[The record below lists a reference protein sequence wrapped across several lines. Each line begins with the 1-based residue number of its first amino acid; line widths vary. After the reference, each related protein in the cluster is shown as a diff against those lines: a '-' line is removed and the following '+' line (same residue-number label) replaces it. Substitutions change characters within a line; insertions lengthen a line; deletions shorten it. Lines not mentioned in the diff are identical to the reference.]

1 MNKRTD
7 AMVRS
12 LDGNLMNLSRESEY
26 LAQISKSAPVTSPK
40 SSNLTK
46 GDSSIPAEDVYDFL
60 AAVNSEADQHVQIE
74 LQNTGVH
81 QGLNSEGRQDTQE
94 MNPLQPPIH
103 KESLRVKTK
112 SGTYDGVK
120 TNPQVQALTHEAVQF
135 ELQRTG
141 VNEPMTGEEWT
152 ESDDEAAIKVK
163 KVSYPSA

>member
-1 MNKRTD
+1 
-7 AMVRS
+7 MVRS
-12 LDGNLMNLSRESEY
+12 LDGNLMNLPRDSEY

-46 GDSSIPAEDVYDFL
+46 GDSSIPAEDVSL
-60 AAVNSEADQHVQIE
+60 ASDNSEADQHQVQIE